1 MSDFK
6 DIYLSLEIKD
16 NQDRLSVASILV
28 ANGYTVR
35 LSTIKDGNKAVKVLQ
50 YKKER

>member
-1 MSDFK
+1 MSEIK
-6 DIYLSLEIKD
+6 DIYMPLEIKNSKD
-16 NQDRLSVASILV
+16 KLAVASILV

-35 LSTIKDGNKAVKVLQ
+35 LATVKVGKQSVKVLQ

>member
-1 MSDFK
+1 MSDLK
-6 DIYLSLEIKD
+6 DIYMSLEISDSKD
-16 NQDRLSVASILV
+16 KATVASILV

-35 LSTIKDGNKAVKVLQ
+35 LATVKVGNQNRKVLQ